1 MLYDLPYDDELET
14 RRAEDETD
22 EIEEAEHRYWLQS
35 VAGVALAPESA
46 ETLEALERIG
56 SAREAAALADA
67 AADRLH
73 AARLAGQVA
82 RWERI
87 VADYA
92 ARGMRTYERHAR
104 RTLAGARRAAGL
116 PA

>member
-35 VAGVALAPESA
+35 VTGVALAPESA
-46 ETLEALERIG
+46 ETLERVG

>member
-1 MLYDLPYDDELET
+1 MLYDDELET
-14 RRAEDETD
+14 RRAEDETG
-22 EIEEAEHRYWLQS
+22 EAEHRYWLQS
-35 VAGVALAPESA
+35 VMGVALAPESA

-73 AARLAGQVA
+73 AGRLAAQVR

-87 VADYA
+87 ADYYR
-92 ARGMRTYERHAR
+92 ARRMRTHERHVR
-104 RTLAGARRAAGL
+104 RSLEGARHAAGL